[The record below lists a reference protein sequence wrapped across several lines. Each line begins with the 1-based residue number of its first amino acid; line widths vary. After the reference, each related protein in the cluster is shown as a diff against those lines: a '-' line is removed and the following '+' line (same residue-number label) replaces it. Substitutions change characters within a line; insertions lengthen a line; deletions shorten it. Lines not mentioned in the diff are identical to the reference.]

1 MSFKIFILMMG
12 CCFIGSTGS
21 RVLAFSFYKSA
32 VTGELGKY
40 FTFYKSAVTGELGK
54 YFTFINQ
61 LLLES

>member
-40 FTFYKSAVTGELGK
+40 FTFYKSAVTGELG
-54 YFTFINQ
+54 
-61 LLLES
+61 